1 MTVALKDIDIT
12 QESVDEFFDDIHT
25 AALADSLRMSTTNSS
40 TMQENCPY
48 CHDQKDIINTLD
60 HSRVVDIAGM
70 AQPGQVV
77 HIYDNRLICE
87 EQTIESRKINFCPM
101 CGRSLNEEKER

>member
-1 MTVALKDIDIT
+1 MAVAIDDIDIT
-12 QESVDEFFDDIHT
+12 QESVDEFFDDINT

-60 HSRVVDIAGM
+60 HSRLYIAGM
-70 AQPGQVV
+70 EQPGQVV

>member
-1 MTVALKDIDIT
+1 MTVAIEDIDIT
-12 QESVDEFFDDIHT
+12 QESVEEFLDKINT
-25 AALADSLRMSTTNSS
+25 AALADSLRISTTNSS

-60 HSRVVDIAGM
+60 HSRLYIAGM
-70 AQPGQVV
+70 EQPGQVV

-101 CGRSLNEEKER
+101 CGRRLGD